1 MRVTISKQVWIIK
14 EDNDSD
20 IESKLNNLKEFIK
33 KHRSKTSDNCIDIEM
48 KYDFKEEDKSKDG
61 NC

>member
-48 KYDFKEEDKSKDG
+48 KYDFKKED
-61 NC
+61 